1 MSTPD
6 GYGNFDLLM
15 SVPLHVTAELGECRL
30 TIEEVLRLG
39 TGSIVDLNRAAGGP
53 IDLLV
58 NDKVVARGDI
68 VAVGENFGVRITE
81 LVVHR

>member
-1 MSTPD
+1 MSTSD

-15 SVPLHVTAELGECRL
+15 RVPLHVTAELGGCKL

-39 TGSIVDLNRAAGGP
+39 TGSILDLNRSAGGP

-58 NDKVVARGDI
+58 NDKIVARGDI
-68 VAVGENFGVRITE
+68 VAVGENYGVRITE
-81 LVVHR
+81 LVAQR

>member
-1 MSTPD
+1 MPE

-15 SVPLHVTAELGECRL
+15 RVPLHVTAELGGCKM
-30 TIEEVLRLG
+30 TIEEILRLG
-39 TGSIVDLNRAAGGP
+39 TGSILDLNRSAGGP

-58 NDKVVARGDI
+58 NDKIVARGDI

-81 LVVHR
+81 LVAHR

>member
-1 MSTPD
+1 MNVPD
-6 GYGNFDLLM
+6 GFGNFDLLM
-15 SVPLHVTAELGECRL
+15 RVPLHVTAELGGCKM

-39 TGSIVDLNRAAGGP
+39 TGSILDLHRPAGGP

-81 LVVHR
+81 LVTQR